1 MGMGKRTELAAQ
13 SATPFGRRAVEGVV
27 SSETNRAKTNRT
39 KETITNILELQ
50 RWPRLK
56 RVRDGS
62 QS

>member
-1 MGMGKRTELAAQ
+1 MGKRTEVAARK
-13 SATPFGRRAVEGVV
+13 SPFGRRAVEGVV

-39 KETITNILELQ
+39 KETITNLFELQ

-62 QS
+62 QSLRL